1 MFYFVYYYIIL
12 YYDPLSSSID
22 HFIPQFLPTT
32 TTPNSQAT
40 KDLAAVAACLAAAA
54 SGADLLPRS
63 RRDLVAWHLDL
74 WMTG

>member
-1 MFYFVYYYIIL
+1 MIHYHHLLITLYPNFY
-12 YYDPLSSSID
+12 
-22 HFIPQFLPTT
+22 PQQP
-32 TTPNSQAT
+32 PQRDAA